1 MLLKKIISEIKE
13 KKSILKSIRIYTFT
27 NIAETAIPFFLMP
40 VLTRLLSTFDYGI
53 IATFNAIKT
62 NANPVISMA
71 TPGAVGRAYYDRD
84 KEGFDFQSYIYNALI
99 VNFALLLV
107 ALLVIAIFKNFIPG
121 VEGIGIFWLFLI
133 PIIVW
138 AA

>member
-71 TPGAVGRAYYDRD
+71 TPGAPLAGHTM
-84 KEGFDFQSYIYNALI
+84 
-99 VNFALLLV
+99 
-107 ALLVIAIFKNFIPG
+107 
-121 VEGIGIFWLFLI
+121 IGIKRDSI
-133 PIIVW
+133 SIVMFITRW
-138 AA
+138 